1 MDWISD
7 SASHFWNFHHAGTFF
22 CSVFVVVGCV
32 WRWWCCL
39 VGLLFLSLLLFI
51 SFLVFLWMRS
61 VHFSPQKQILPYCV
75 CGIIFYIF
83 FCFSPFV
90 RSYSFNLFVLF
101 GVICCCCIYGF
112 VQKKETSDWT
122 FLASKLTKRGS
133 QIRWFKRKTRKCFA
147 SMEIE
152 KGKNISSA
160 LYIPILLHICKRTTE
175 SLHTFFS
182 LSLSLRC
189 SVVAAAAGAI
199 FFSIEHISFSPI
211 LYSCLVLFL
220 NRDFVTRCVFVCL
233 LAQKLKEAKNLC
245 PFSIGGKKIPFEKS

>member
-1 MDWISD
+1 MAVVVLFGWF
-7 SASHFWNFHHAGTFF
+7 A
-22 CSVFVVVGCV
+22 VFVVVIIH
-32 WRWWCCL
+32 
-39 VGLLFLSLLLFI
+39 FLSRVPVNAFCAFFASKTNSSILCMWHY
-51 SFLVFLWMRS
+51 FLYF
-61 VHFSPQKQILPYCV
+61 
-75 CGIIFYIF
+75 F

-90 RSYSFNLFVLF
+90 RSYSFILFVLF